1 MKFKDIPDLY
11 IKVILD
17 RLFRLKPAFERYERV
32 FDDIL
37 NKFLIKENP
46 HELDFSH
53 LSIEEK
59 IEIAT
64 EIFNKTADKKCKNDY
79 FINEYIKHEEER
91 LFVENPL
98 SQKYLDSKLNFKGA
112 LEIIKDDK
120 DLKPNLKQLVKY
132 NDTRENP
139 ITLRYNNSLLFPTE
153 KILLCEGATEEI
165 LLDELAKICGYDFK
179 KEGVFVLG
187 AGGKNQVARKYYSM
201 VENFKIPIFILLDS
215 DANETKELILP
226 KLRSFDRIYTIKNGE
241 FEDILPKK
249 LITDA
254 LNYKYN
260 SCYRCLEEDF
270 HKDAKTAKELYE
282 IFKQKGFGDFKKADF
297 AKTIKDYI
305 KLFAPKKE
313 ELTQEI
319 ITIAEKIKTL

>member
-1 MKFKDIPDLY
+1 MKFKNIPDSY

-17 RLFRLKPAFERYERV
+17 RLFRLKPAYERFERV

-53 LSIEEK
+53 LGIDEK
-59 IEIAT
+59 IEITT
-64 EIFNKTADKKCKNDY
+64 EIFNKTADKNCKNDY
-79 FINEYIKHEEER
+79 FINEYIKQEEER
-91 LFVENPL
+91 LFVKNPL
-98 SQKYLDSKLNFKGA
+98 SQKYLASKLNFKGA
-112 LEIIKDDK
+112 FEIIKNDD
-120 DLKPNLKQLVKY
+120 DLKPNLKQLIEFNK
-132 NDTRENP
+132 TRKNP
-139 ITLRYNNSLLFPTE
+139 INLRQEGSFLFPVE

-165 LLDELAKICGYDFK
+165 LLGELAKICGYDFK

-201 VENFKIPIFILLDS
+201 VEDFKIPIFILLDS

-226 KLRSFDRIYTIKNGE
+226 KLRSFDRIYIIKNGE

-254 LNYKYN
+254 LNYRYN
-260 SCYRCLEEDF
+260 SCYRCLEDDF

-305 KLFAPKKE
+305 KLFTPKKE
-313 ELTQEI
+313 ELTEEIMI
-319 ITIAEKIKTL
+319 ITEKIKTL